1 MSLWNWSLKM
11 IKDTKMK
18 GRIVS
23 AQHVISTS
31 DYLFGYHS
39 FNSSRSSTL
48 KVKHVTTAIWKDRK
62 YLSHNPFWQHVMKR
76 KYELENIGDPIL
88 PRMRLHPY
96 YFGSCGY
103 GNDNYYS
110 PSIPQNM
117 YHRFYYKALECTVEG
132 NDGRFNQTVYQ
143 AYSKTE
149 HLLMK

>member
-11 IKDTKMK
+11 IKDTNMK

-31 DYLFGYHS
+31 DYLFGYYS

-62 YLSHNPFWQHVMKR
+62 DLSHNPFWQHVMKR

-117 YHRFYYKALECTVEG
+117 
-132 NDGRFNQTVYQ
+132 
-143 AYSKTE
+143 
-149 HLLMK
+149 